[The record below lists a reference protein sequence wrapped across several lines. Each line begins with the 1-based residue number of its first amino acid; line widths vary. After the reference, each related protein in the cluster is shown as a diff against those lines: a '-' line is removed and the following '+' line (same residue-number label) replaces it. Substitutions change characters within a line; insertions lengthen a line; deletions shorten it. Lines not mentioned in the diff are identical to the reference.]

1 MSENSGERCGGP
13 PAWSARVPQDPLPQ
27 ALTNKQ
33 QVDVGVGPWT
43 RGSAPLCIC
52 PSETVPEPNRSAAR
66 GNLQPA
72 DAFQCSYLARLC
84 LRRRRLPDLSDR

>member
-33 QVDVGVGPWT
+33 QADVGVG
-43 RGSAPLCIC
+43 RGPGGPPHFVFVHPRLSQNQTDPPRVVICNRVMRFNAPI
-52 PSETVPEPNRSAAR
+52 
-66 GNLQPA
+66 
-72 DAFQCSYLARLC
+72 
-84 LRRRRLPDLSDR
+84 